1 MAASRRSDMDKIS
14 LKDKVAIV
22 TGAGLGMG
30 RATAILFAQRGA
42 KVLVADYNKAAGEAT
57 VGLIRKAGGAAEFAL
72 TNVADE
78 ASVAAM
84 VAHAVSAFGRLDC
97 AVNNAGISP
106 ETAPVHELDL
116 ADADRILGVNLRGVL
131 ASMKHELKQMVKQ
144 GSGGAIVNTGSVNSQ
159 RPQPNSMVYTAAKH
173 AVVGMTKAA
182 AIDYAQYGVR
192 VNAVLPGAIR
202 TPMLESSMAEHGL
215 TEKDFAPVLSLF
227 GRFGAP
233 EEVAEASA
241 WLCSGAASYV
251 TGHALAVDAG
261 YLAR

>member
-1 MAASRRSDMDKIS
+1 MEKLS
-14 LKDKVAIV
+14 LKGKAAIV

-30 RATAILFAQRGA
+30 RATAVLFAERGA
-42 KVLVADYNKAAGEAT
+42 KVLVADWNEAAGKETAAA
-57 VGLIRKAGGAAEFAL
+57 IRKNGGAAEFVR

-84 VAHAVSAFGRLDC
+84 VAACVAAFGRLDC
-97 AVNNAGISP
+97 AVNNAGVSP
-106 ETAPVHELDL
+106 ETAPIHALDL
-116 ADADRILGVNLRGVL
+116 AEADRILGVNLRGVL
-131 ASMKHELKQMVKQ
+131 ASMKHELKQIVSQ
-144 GSGGAIVNTGSVNSQ
+144 GGGGAIVNTGSVNSQ
-159 RPQPNSMVYTAAKH
+159 RPQPNSTVYTAAKH
-173 AVVGMTKAA
+173 AVAGMTKAA

-202 TPMLESSMAEHGL
+202 TPMLESSMAEHNL

-241 WLCSGAASYV
+241 WLCSDAASYV
-251 TGHALAVDAG
+251 TGHCLAVDAG